1 MIIGDGDVASV
12 LNDRKGFCFFASGV
26 SNSQE
31 KEDSEYKKEM
41 DLLLLQNE
49 NFHLVYFSS
58 LGIFSGTSRYYL
70 HKMEMEETVK
80 RFFPSY
86 TIVRLG
92 NITWGKNPHTIIN
105 FFKDKIKKGEPFEV
119 RDEYKYLVSKDEFL
133 YWIEKIPEWNCE
145 MNITGERIKVKEIVE
160 RIKKGLL

>member
-1 MIIGDGDVASV
+1 MIIGDGDVAGV
-12 LNDRKGFCFFASGV
+12 LKDRSGFCFFASGV
-26 SNSQE
+26 SNS
-31 KEDSEYKKEM
+31 KETDEAEYKREM
-41 DLLLLQNE
+41 DLLLLQND

-58 LGIFSGTSRYYL
+58 LGIFDGTSRYYL

-80 RFFPSY
+80 RFFPEY

-105 FFKDKIKKGEPFEV
+105 FFKEKIKKGEKFDIK
-119 RDEYKYLVSKDEFL
+119 DEYRYLVTKDEFL
-133 YWIEKIPEWNCE
+133 YWIDLIPEWSCE